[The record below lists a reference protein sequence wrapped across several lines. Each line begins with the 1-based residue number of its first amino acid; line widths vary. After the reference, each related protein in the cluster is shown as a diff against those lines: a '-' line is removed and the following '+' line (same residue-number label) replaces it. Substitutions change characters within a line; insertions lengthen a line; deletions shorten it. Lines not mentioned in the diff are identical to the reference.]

1 LGSSL
6 VLVSHD
12 LSLVAA
18 YCENLTVM
26 RNGSVITSGNTNQIL
41 NSTTK
46 HPYVQELLD
55 AIPSGKR
62 TALNDK
68 DSVFEVKDLSKVFVK
83 GKQRFQ
89 ALKQVSFRLKKGEG
103 LAVIG
108 FSGSGKTTLAKI
120 LTGLELSDEGQ
131 VVFNGESI
139 LQKRPTGIQMVFQDP
154 FSSLNTELTN
164 RETVLEVLKLNG
176 KAIEEA
182 ERKVQ
187 QLFNQV
193 GLDTM
198 LLDKYPHQLSGGQRQ
213 RLCIARA
220 LAGNPQVLVLD
231 EAVAALDPL
240 VQKQILDLLINIQ
253 EKTGVIYI
261 FITHNHEAA
270 QYLCHQFVKLESG
283 SVLESGKY

>member
-1 LGSSL
+1 MTLQFYSFFIFNPLQEMGNVILSCREAEASL
-6 VLVSHD
+6 EQFKIILAKPVEVKPTAPLHLCNLEELAFEKVSFKHR
-12 LSLVAA
+12 SA
-18 YCENLTVM
+18 
-26 RNGSVITSGNTNQIL
+26 Q
-41 NSTTK
+41 TK
-46 HPYVQELLD
+46 
-55 AIPSGKR
+55 
-62 TALNDK
+62 ALN
-68 DSVFEVKDLSKVFVK
+68 E
-83 GKQRFQ
+83 
-89 ALKQVSFRLKKGEG
+89 VSFSVKRGETIAFVG
-103 LAVIG
+103 P
-108 FSGSGKTTLAKI
+108 SGSGKTTLAKI

-283 SVLESGKY
+283 SVMESGKY

>member
-1 LGSSL
+1 
-6 VLVSHD
+6 
-12 LSLVAA
+12 
-18 YCENLTVM
+18 
-26 RNGSVITSGNTNQIL
+26 
-41 NSTTK
+41 
-46 HPYVQELLD
+46 
-55 AIPSGKR
+55 
-62 TALNDK
+62 
-68 DSVFEVKDLSKVFVK
+68 
-83 GKQRFQ
+83 
-89 ALKQVSFRLKKGEG
+89 
-103 LAVIG
+103 
-108 FSGSGKTTLAKI
+108 
-120 LTGLELSDEGQ
+120 
-131 VVFNGESI
+131 
-139 LQKRPTGIQMVFQDP
+139 MVFQDP

-164 RETVLEVLKLNG
+164 RETVLEVLKLNC

-182 ERKVQ
+182 ENKVQ

-220 LAGNPQVLVLD
+220 LAGSPQVLVLD

-270 QYLCHQFVKLESG
+270 EYLCHQFVKLDSG
-283 SVLESGKY
+283 SVMEFGKY